1 MVAQTAT
8 ERMSAALVQN
18 LWNLQKELA
27 GSAPD
32 SIQSNTT
39 STITIVHTTSTG
51 GITIDVSE
59 T

>member
-1 MVAQTAT
+1 
-8 ERMSAALVQN
+8 MSAALVQN